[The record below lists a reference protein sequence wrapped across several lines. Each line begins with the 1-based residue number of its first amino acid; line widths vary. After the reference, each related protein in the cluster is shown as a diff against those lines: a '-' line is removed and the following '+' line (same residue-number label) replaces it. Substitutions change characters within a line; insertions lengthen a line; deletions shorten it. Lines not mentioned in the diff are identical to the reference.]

1 MRSQAWKWSNIFCYV
16 WFLASSSAQIKDT
29 QDEYKGLSG
38 IIQTSKNLL
47 NKYNRRE
54 ITDRLLIFFGLVL
67 FFSTV
72 LYILKKR
79 LPIFGGWKLFLRL
92 KSPFFFLLYL
102 VKCAIC
108 SCYPYCLFFLFVK
121 FRTVLVLLIC
131 SGPVRPMAH
140 MNSTLIL
147 LINKIKIMLQL

>member
-108 SCYPYCLFFLFVK
+108 SCYPYCLFFLFLK
-121 FRTVLVLLIC
+121 FKTVLVLSFALD
-131 SGPVRPMAH
+131 
-140 MNSTLIL
+140 L
-147 LINKIKIMLQL
+147 LDQWHTWIQH